1 MLRASILAGCV
12 LSIVFI
18 GFAGCMKSEALSEA
32 TGSVPASAAA
42 DSTTLAAEEGISA
55 SPAFFRFGRGGAAA
69 APPSLN
75 HKIIYTATI
84 DLVVE
89 DFAGVPDKLIA
100 LVKQFD
106 GYIADSNLTGATGH
120 SRRGTWKVRVPVER
134 FESFV
139 NSAKGLGELISAG
152 TNSQDVSEE
161 FYDVEARLRNKT
173 KEEERLLKLLED
185 RPGKLEDV
193 IAIERELSR
202 VREEI
207 ERMQGRLR
215 VLTDLTT
222 LTTVTLTINEI
233 KNYEP
238 PQTATLTTRLRRSFG
253 GS

>member
-1 MLRASILAGCV
+1 
-12 LSIVFI
+12 
-18 GFAGCMKSEALSEA
+18 
-32 TGSVPASAAA
+32 
-42 DSTTLAAEEGISA
+42 
-55 SPAFFRFGRGGAAA
+55 
-69 APPSLN
+69 
-75 HKIIYTATI
+75 
-84 DLVVE
+84 
-89 DFAGVPDKLIA
+89 
-100 LVKQFD
+100 
-106 GYIADSNLTGATGH
+106 
-120 SRRGTWKVRVPVER
+120 VRVPVER

-238 PQTATLTTRLRRSFG
+238 PQTATLTTRIRRSFG
-253 GS
+253 GSVDSLRLFGEGLLVGTAAFVPWLPLLAIAAAIIYWVTRKTVRKARSLAPASGSLLN